1 MAAGCILGCGDDDI
15 ELPPLGP
22 KYDAGSLR
30 PVVPD
35 GAIACSEDSEC
46 DDGVACTRDA
56 CDPLG
61 YCEHGTDSVTC
72 SDGVFCNGAE
82 ICDPVKG
89 CLPNLPLRCD
99 DGDLCTKDGCDEKQK
114 RCVNAPR
121 DFDGDGE
128 VDWHC
133 FGGTDCDDFDVT
145 RANGA
150 DEICSDG
157 RDNDC
162 DERVDEARCEAPAHD
177 RCEEALDVSAGGRF
191 ALALAGAG
199 ADYSLGCGMGG
210 SRDVTFQF
218 TLDEPRDVTLAAN
231 GVLPDGNDEIAVVA
245 LRTICDDVSTEL
257 ECSSGFPGQVR
268 VRALPAGTY
277 FAIAASE
284 RSVQLLLDVR
294 IDPATEMPS
303 NLSCD
308 TPLDVSGGGHF
319 AGDLI
324 DVGDDEQIACG
335 FLAAPDVVYTF
346 TTSEEQDVEISA
358 ISVTGERMNFALR
371 SACSDP
377 LTTLRCVS
385 DAPARARVH
394 QVPAGTYFVVLES
407 SPVREVD
414 FNFDIAFVPPTP
426 PPPGAGC
433 TQPIDLALG
442 ETIDGTLSG
451 REDLINVVCGCA
463 PDQVELGQSCGLF
476 LPDVVYRLN
485 VPETTDLGVHV
496 SGGSSSVMTYD
507 FRAVC
512 EDDASQ
518 QACARG
524 RPLDARVRNVAPGEY
539 FLVVEAQAQTS
550 FSLNVEALPLTV
562 PVDVADNDTCSTAA
576 EIPETGGLFRG
587 DTLPLLNDFDAV
599 CGGGARSHDAAFK
612 LVLSRPH
619 HVVATLQGVFDTV
632 LYRYQD
638 VEGTGPLSCM
648 PRFERICNDDAGPG
662 NSTSLLDEELAAG
675 TYYYIVDG
683 FNQANDGRYVLEV
696 NTTAR

>member
-1 MAAGCILGCGDDDI
+1 MATGWLHGCGDDDI
-15 ELPPLGP
+15 DLPPLGP
-22 KYDAGSLR
+22 KYDAGSSR

-35 GAIACSEDSEC
+35 GAVDCSEDAEC
-46 DDGVACTRDA
+46 DDGIECTRDA

-61 YCEHGTDSVTC
+61 YCEHGTDSARC
-72 SDGVFCNGAE
+72 SDGMFCNGAE
-82 ICDPVKG
+82 LCDPNVG
-89 CLPNLPLRCD
+89 CLPSLPLRCD

-114 RCVNAPR
+114 RCVNEPR

-150 DEICSDG
+150 EEICGDG

-162 DERVDEARCEAPAHD
+162 DERVDEARCGAPQHD
-177 RCEEALDVSAGGRF
+177 LCDDALDVSAGGRF
-191 ALALAGAG
+191 ALALAGAS
-199 ADYSLGCGMGG
+199 ADYALGCGMAGA
-210 SRDVTFQF
+210 RDVTFQF

-245 LRTICDDVSTEL
+245 LRTRCDDVSTEL
-257 ECSSGFPGQVR
+257 ECSRGFPGQVR
-268 VRALPAGTY
+268 MRALPAGTY
-277 FAIAASE
+277 FAVGASE

-294 IDPATEMPS
+294 IDPATEIPS

-319 AGDLI
+319 SGDLI
-324 DVGDDEQIACG
+324 DVGDEEQIACG
-335 FLAAPDVVYTF
+335 FLLAAEVVYSF

-358 ISVTGERMNFALR
+358 ISVTGERMNFAVR
-371 SACSDP
+371 SDCSEP

-385 DAPARARVH
+385 DAPARARLH
-394 QVPAGTYFVVLES
+394 QVPAGTYYVLLES

-426 PPPGAGC
+426 PPPGDGC
-433 TQPIDLALG
+433 SQPIDLALG
-442 ETIDGTLSG
+442 ETIDGALAG
-451 REDLINVVCGCA
+451 REDMVNVVCGCA

-496 SGGSSSVMTYD
+496 SGGASSVMTYD
-507 FRAVC
+507 FRTVC
-512 EDDASQ
+512 GDDASQ
-518 QACARG
+518 LACARG
-524 RPLDARVRNVAPGEY
+524 RPLDARVRNVEPGEY
-539 FLVVEAQAQTS
+539 YLVVEAQAQTS
-550 FSLNVEALPLTV
+550 FSLNVEALPLSV
-562 PVDVADNDTCSTAA
+562 PVDVVDNDTCTSAA

-587 DTLPLLNDFDAV
+587 DTLPLLNDYDAV
-599 CGGGARSHDAAFK
+599 CGGGARSHDAAFR

-619 HVVATLQGVFDTV
+619 HVVASVQGVFDTV

-638 VEGTGPLSCM
+638 VEGIGPLACV

-662 NSTSLLDEELAAG
+662 NSTSLLDEELDAG

-683 FNQANDGRYVLEV
+683 FNQANDGTFVLEV
-696 NTTAR
+696 STTAR